1 MEKSDKQQG
10 LEEETTENP
19 FVSRFAQ
26 FFENTQKKNIEKLVS
41 KYPEKRS
48 LEVDFKEL
56 EHFDFELADE
66 LMQNP
71 DYVLE
76 AAQLA
81 IQNID
86 VPALNLDEFK
96 PHVRV
101 FNLPE
106 DASPVLRDIG
116 SAQLSK
122 LLSVEGTVV
131 QITEVL
137 PKLLRAV
144 WECRR
149 CGNTYTILQS
159 SNNQQ
164 QPSVCECRAHDFVL
178 KSSTSTFVDFQKV
191 RIQEPVEKLKG
202 NQQPTNL
209 DIYVIDDLVNRVTPG
224 SRIKISGVLRL
235 VPPKEKKLVYGRFLE
250 AVHVEETEKDFEDLE
265 ISKEEEEEIKKLS
278 KDKSIYEKLVKSIA
292 PNIYGHEVVKESI
305 ALQLFGGVKK
315 VLPGQ
320 NKIRGNIHVLLVGEP
335 GMAKS
340 ALLQAVDHIAPKSV
354 YSAGKT
360 TSAAGLSA
368 TAVKDE
374 FGEGG
379 WTLKAGALVL
389 ASGGIALLD
398 ELDKMDAEDRSAL
411 HESMEQQ
418 SISVA
423 KAGIVTRF
431 KTETS
436 ILSAANPK
444 YSRFDPYQNFMEQ
457 INLPASLVSRFDLFF
472 MIRDV
477 LDRKKDEEISAH
489 ILKTH
494 QAGEMMLQQIK
505 NKTTEKKKEIS
516 EMEKLIT
523 PAIDAVLFKKYIS
536 YARQNSFPVLTAES
550 IKNISDFYIDL
561 RDQGRKQGT
570 YAATH
575 RQLEALVRLSEASA
589 RVRLSDTVEI
599 EDTDRAI
606 RLFKTAL
613 QELVVDQETG
623 KIDFDIINVGRTQ
636 SELANLKKILG
647 IIKDKAKDIDMVPM
661 QDVIDEAKAQNIDE
675 EKTKEI
681 FTKLEKAGDI
691 YRPKYGFV
699 KPTQPK

>member
-1 MEKSDKQQG
+1 MERSDDQQG
-10 LEEETTENP
+10 METTAENP
-19 FVSRFAQ
+19 FVVRFAQ

-48 LEVDFKEL
+48 LEIDFKEL
-56 EHFDFELADE
+56 EHYDFELADE
-66 LMQNP
+66 LLQNP

-81 IQNID
+81 IQGID

-96 PHVRV
+96 PHVRI

-106 DASPVLRDIG
+106 EAMPILRDIG

-122 LLSVEGTVV
+122 LLSVEGTIV

-164 QPSVCECRAHDFVL
+164 QPTVCECRAHDFTL
-178 KSSTSTFVDFQKV
+178 KSNTSTFVDFQKIRV
-191 RIQEPVEKLKG
+191 QEPIELIKG

-209 DIYVIDDLVNRVTPG
+209 DVYVIDDLVNKVTPG
-224 SRIKISGVLRL
+224 DRIKATGILRL

-250 AVHVEETEKDFEDLE
+250 AVHIEETEKNFEEVE
-265 ISKEEEEEIKKLS
+265 ITKEEEEEIRKLA
-278 KDKSIYEKLVKSIA
+278 KDKEVYEKLVKSIA

-315 VLPGQ
+315 ILPGQ
-320 NKIRGNIHVLLVGEP
+320 NRIRGNIHILLVGEP
-335 GMAKS
+335 GVAKS
-340 ALLQAVDHIAPKSV
+340 QLLQAVDNIAPKSI

-389 ASGGIALLD
+389 ASGGMALID
-398 ELDKMDAEDRSAL
+398 ELDKMDPEDRSAL
-411 HESMEQQ
+411 HEALEQE

-436 ILSAANPK
+436 VLSAANPK

-505 NKTTEKKKEIS
+505 NKSMEKQKEVA

-523 PAIDAVLFKKYIS
+523 PAIEGKMMKKYIS
-536 YARQNSFPVLTAES
+536 YARQNIFPVLTAEA

-561 RDQGRKQGT
+561 RDQGKKQGT
-570 YAATH
+570 YTATH
-575 RQLEALVRLSEASA
+575 RQLEGLVRLSEASA

-606 RLFKTAL
+606 RLFRTAL

-636 SELANLKKILG
+636 TELTNLKKILG
-647 IIKDKAKDIDMVPM
+647 IIKDKAREIDMVPM
-661 QDVIDEAKAQNIDE
+661 QEVIDEAKTQGLDE

-681 FTKLEKAGDI
+681 FSKLEKAGDI